1 MKTMARGDFIE
12 AENRINPDEAT
23 RSRQQRHFLFKK
35 SYFHLLRKQCKKYC
49 TTLQSLMNA
58 KLSWQRFWLCH
69 EARTCVET
77 EGLAD
82 LTRFILIHTHSK
94 GNLAWNSHKMWV
106 DRWNHLDEPVLKTG
120 SNSELTEYW
129 HSSQIGELWYCKL
142 PLQGAVDG
150 SW

>member
-35 SYFHLLRKQCKKYC
+35 SYFHLLRKQWKKYC
-49 TTLQSLMNA
+49 TTPPIIVG
-58 KLSWQRFWLCH
+58 KGF
-69 EARTCVET
+69 EARTGVET

-82 LTRFILIHTHSK
+82 PTRFILIHTHSK
-94 GNLAWNSHKMWV
+94 GNLAWNSHMMW
-106 DRWNHLDEPVLKTG
+106 DYRWNHSWNQSARSQDRVKLWADWI
-120 SNSELTEYW
+120 LTLITDWWVIANYDRMTLTRGLR
-129 HSSQIGELWYCKL
+129 S
-142 PLQGAVDG
+142 AVDR